1 MENTFYFN
9 EDHKALQFGWTEID
23 VLVLHN
29 TTFELFESQ
38 DVIIRIS
45 NISLIHM
52 MNVVDNVLTGEEGVA
67 CVGLLGWKL
76 RQEIGTDKKSNNLPA
91 IAVI

>member
-1 MENTFYFN
+1 
-9 EDHKALQFGWTEID
+9 
-23 VLVLHN
+23 
-29 TTFELFESQ
+29 
-38 DVIIRIS
+38 
-45 NISLIHM
+45 M

>member
-1 MENTFYFN
+1 MENFDYFL
-9 EDHKALQFGWTEID
+9 LQCGWTEID
-23 VLVLHN
+23 FLLRHD
-29 TTFELFESQ
+29 TAFELFESQ

-76 RQEIGTDKKSNNLPA
+76 RQEIGTDKKSNNMPA
-91 IAVI
+91 IAVV